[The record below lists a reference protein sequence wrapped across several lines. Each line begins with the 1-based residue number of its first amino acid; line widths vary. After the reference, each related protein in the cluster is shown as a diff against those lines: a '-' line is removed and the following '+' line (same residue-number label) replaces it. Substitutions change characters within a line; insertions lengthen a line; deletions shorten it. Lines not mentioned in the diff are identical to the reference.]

1 MATLTA
7 VRTVKYMGFNSVT
20 TIDIIIGIACVY
32 LWWRQNRMYAKQ
44 ARSIQEEGL
53 LTRKLSSLKEVEAH
67 YIEFKNPGIWQ
78 GNNRARL
85 LSSLD
90 QAKLIFTDKKIVDA
104 ITEMSDNN
112 KSQGRWDEVEGIISL
127 MKNDIEKNK
136 GSIQGRLVR
145 DQ

>member
-1 MATLTA
+1 M
-7 VRTVKYMGFNSVT
+7 RTVKYMGLNSVT
-20 TIDIIIGIACVY
+20 AIDIIIGLACVY

-44 ARSIQEEGL
+44 ARSIQEEGV

-67 YIEFKNPGIWQ
+67 YIEFKNPGNWQ
-78 GNNRARL
+78 GNNKARL
-85 LSSLD
+85 RSTLD

-112 KSQGRWDEVEGIISL
+112 KMQGRWEEVEGIISL
-127 MKNDIEKNK
+127 MKNDIARNTRN
-136 GSIQGRLVR
+136 IQGKIVR